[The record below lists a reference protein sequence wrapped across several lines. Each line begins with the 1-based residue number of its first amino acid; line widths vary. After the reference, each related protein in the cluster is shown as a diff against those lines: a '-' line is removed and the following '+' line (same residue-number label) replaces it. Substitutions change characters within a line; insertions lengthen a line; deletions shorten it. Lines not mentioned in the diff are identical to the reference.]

1 MKAIYWV
8 FLISLLAACAVM
20 EPPPGGPEDRMPPYI
35 LKVRP
40 RQDSARVARDTEIEI
55 IFSEKLDEDSF
66 KNRIFLYPPVE
77 FDKVDVDGD
86 KLKIRF
92 RELLPETT
100 FSVFIKKGFKDHH
113 QVASKKNEL
122 FYFSTGDTI
131 ASGEISG
138 FILFKEKPDSNGV
151 AKLYEMMPDTLVN
164 VGRQPESRIAFAD
177 KMGQFIF
184 RALPAD
190 GDSFLIFAF
199 SDSDG
204 DGAYAVGKEFSAF
217 SRDTLILDRLSSKA
231 RGIRINIIDPNEP
244 GSIRGQISNE
254 TGLTELIL
262 VRLDPLLPGENPVLS
277 STDTLGAY
285 NLEKIPPGS
294 YLLTAF
300 IDIRAD
306 STCGDYV
313 SPEDSTILLQEP
325 CEALPDT
332 LIVEPGG
339 EITLDPV
346 TLKKAEGM

>member
-1 MKAIYWV
+1 MV
-8 FLISLLAACAVM
+8 FLLSLLAACAVM
-20 EPPPGGPEDRMPPYI
+20 EPPPGGPEDRIPPYI
-35 LKVRP
+35 LEVRP
-40 RQDSARVARDTEIEI
+40 RQDSARVARDTQIEI
-55 IFSEKLDEDSF
+55 SFSEKLDEDSF
-66 KNRIFLYPPVE
+66 KNRISLYPPVE

-86 KLKIRF
+86 KLKISF

-100 FSVFIKKGFKDHH
+100 FSVFIKKGFMDHH
-113 QVASKKNEL
+113 QVASKRNEF
-122 FYFSTGDTI
+122 FYFSTEDTI

-138 FILFKEKPDSNGV
+138 FVLFKEKPDSNGV
-151 AKLYEMMPDTLVN
+151 AKLYKMLPDTLVN
-164 VGRQPESRIAFAD
+164 VGRQPESRISFAD

-204 DGAYAVGKEFSAF
+204 DGSYSAGKEFSAI
-217 SRDTLILDRLSSKA
+217 SQDTVVLNRLSSKV

-244 GSIRGQISNE
+244 GSIRGQVSNE
-254 TGLTELIL
+254 TGLMERIL
-262 VRLDPLLPGENPVLS
+262 VRLDPLLPGENPVFS
-277 STDTLGAY
+277 GTDTLGLY
-285 NLEKIPPGS
+285 NLEKIQPGQ

-300 IDIRAD
+300 MDIKAD
-306 STCGDYV
+306 STCGDYI

-346 TLKKAEGM
+346 TLKKAEGI